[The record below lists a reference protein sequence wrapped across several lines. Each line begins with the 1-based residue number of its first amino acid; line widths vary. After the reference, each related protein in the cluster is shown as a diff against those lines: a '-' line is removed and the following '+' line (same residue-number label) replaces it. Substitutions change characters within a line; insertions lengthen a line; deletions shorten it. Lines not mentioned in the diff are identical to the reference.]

1 MNSRRISS
9 FALAALLG
17 LGVAGSSLAGCGYSE
32 DEWQAQ
38 LGKNKKLQADL
49 DAERA
54 AHDKTKAELKKTQAE
69 VDQLKKDLA
78 AFDDLKK
85 QFGNEKD
92 KATKLEKA
100 LAEAEA
106 RAKALE
112 AAKRRLEALK
122 KKLDELKKFNLKVAV
137 RHNQIVIE
145 MPGDVLFAPGSELL
159 SKEGKEVLLKVAEVI
174 KSDSDLVKRSYQV
187 IGHTDNAPYGGA
199 FKDNVG
205 LSVMRARE
213 VYEFLTRD
221 PNAAPKKGAPKKGDK
236 DEPAGGGLPVD
247 RWSAAGYGDLDPIA
261 GTKDSQTNE
270 EKKRNRRVEIA
281 ILPDASE
288 LMKLDVE

>member
-1 MNSRRISS
+1 MNARTISS
-9 FALAALLG
+9 FALAAVLG
-17 LGVAGSSLAGCGYSE
+17 LGVASTSLAGCGYSE

-38 LGKNKKLQADL
+38 LGKNKKLQGDL

-54 AHDKTKAELKKTQAE
+54 AHDKTKAELAKVQSE
-69 VDQLKKDLA
+69 VNQLKKDLA
-78 AFDDLKK
+78 AYEDLKK
-85 QFGNEKD
+85 QFGSEKD
-92 KATKLEKA
+92 KAAKLEKA

-112 AAKRRLEALK
+112 AAKKRLEALK

-174 KSDSDLVKRSYQV
+174 KSDADLVKRHYQV
-187 IGHTDNAPYGGA
+187 VGHTDNSPYGGA

-213 VYEFLTRD
+213 VYDFLTRD
-221 PNAAPKKGAPKKGDK
+221 PNAAPKKGAPAPKK
-236 DEPAGGGLPVD
+236 DEPLGGGLPSE
-247 RWSAAGYGDLDPIA
+247 RWSASGYGELDPIA
-261 GTKDSQTNE
+261 GNKESQTPE

>member
-1 MNSRRISS
+1 MNARRIWSL
-9 FALAALLG
+9 ALAVILG
-17 LGVAGSSLAGCGYSE
+17 LGVAGTSLTGCGYSE

-38 LGKNKKLQADL
+38 LAKEKKLQADL

-54 AHDKTKAELKKTQAE
+54 AHQKSQGELKKVQAE
-69 VDQLKKDLA
+69 VDQLKADLA
-78 AFDDLKK
+78 AYEDLKK
-85 QFGNEKD
+85 QFGSEKD
-92 KATKLEKA
+92 KAQKLEKA

-112 AAKRRLEALK
+112 AAKKRLEALK
-122 KKLDELKKFNLKVAV
+122 KKLDELKKFNLKVGI

-159 SKEGKEVLLKVAEVI
+159 SKEGKEVLLKVADVI
-174 KSDSDLVKRSYQV
+174 RNDADLVKRYYQV
-187 IGHTDNAPYGGA
+187 IGHTDNANYGGVY
-199 FKDNVG
+199 KDNVG

-213 VYEFLTRD
+213 VYDFLTRD
-221 PNAAPKKGAPKKGDK
+221 PAAAPKKGAKDPKK
-236 DEPAGGGLPVD
+236 DEPIGGALPAEK
-247 RWSAAGYGDLDPIA
+247 WSAAGYGELDPIA
-261 GTKDSQTNE
+261 GTKETQTAE

>member
-1 MNSRRISS
+1 MNARTISS
-9 FALAALLG
+9 IALAVALG
-17 LGVAGSSLAGCGYSE
+17 FAGTSITGCGHSE

-38 LGKNKKLQADL
+38 LAKEKKVQADL

-54 AHDKTKAELKKTQAE
+54 AHQKTQAELKKVQAE
-69 VDQLKKDLA
+69 VAQLKKDLA
-78 AFDDLKK
+78 AYEDLKK
-85 QFGNEKD
+85 AFGSEKD
-92 KATKLEKA
+92 KAAKLEKA

-112 AAKRRLEALK
+112 AAKKRLEALK

-159 SKEGKEVLLKVAEVI
+159 SKEGKEVLLKVADVI
-174 KSDSDLVKRSYQV
+174 KGDADLVKRSYQV
-187 IGHTDNAPYGGA
+187 IGHTDNAPYGGG

-221 PNAAPKKGAPKKGDK
+221 PSAAPKKPAKK
-236 DEPAGGGLPVD
+236 DEPVGGGLPAD

-261 GTKDSQTNE
+261 GTRESQTPE

>member
-1 MNSRRISS
+1 MNARRISS
-9 FALAALLG
+9 LALTLALG
-17 LGVAGSSLAGCGYSE
+17 IGANSLAAGCGHNE
-32 DEWQAQ
+32 EEWQSELA
-38 LGKNKKLQADL
+38 KEKKLQADL

-54 AHDKTKAELKKTQAE
+54 AHSKTQAELKKVEGE
-69 VDQLKKDLA
+69 VDQLKKDLS
-78 AFDDLKK
+78 AFEDLKK

-92 KATKLEKA
+92 KAAKLEKA

-112 AAKRRLEALK
+112 AAKKRLEALK

-159 SKEGKEVLLKVAEVI
+159 SKEGKEVLLKVADVI
-174 KSDSDLVKRSYQV
+174 RGDADLVKRSYQV

-221 PNAAPKKGAPKKGDK
+221 PNAAPKKPVAKK
-236 DEPAGGGLPVD
+236 DEPIGGGLPLD
-247 RWSAAGYGDLDPIA
+247 RWSAAGYGDLDPVA
-261 GTKDSQTNE
+261 GTRETQSPD

>member
-1 MNSRRISS
+1 MFSRRFSS
-9 FALAALLG
+9 LALAIG
-17 LGVAGSSLAGCGYSE
+17 LAVAGNSLAGCGYSE

-38 LGKNKKLQADL
+38 LGKEKKLQADL

-54 AHDKTKAELKKTQAE
+54 AHSKTQAELKKVQGE

-78 AFDDLKK
+78 AYEDLKK
-85 QFGNEKD
+85 QFGSEKD
-92 KATKLEKA
+92 KASKLEKA

-112 AAKRRLEALK
+112 AAKKRLEALK
-122 KKLDELKKFNLKVAV
+122 KKLDELKKFNLKVTV

-145 MPGDVLFAPGSELL
+145 MPGDVLFAPGSDLL
-159 SKEGKEVLLKVAEVI
+159 SKEGQTVVMKVAEVI
-174 KSDSDLVKRSYQV
+174 KGDPDLVKRHYQV
-187 IGHTDNAPYGGA
+187 IGHTDNSPYGGA

-213 VYEFLTRD
+213 VYSFLTRD
-221 PNAAPKKGAPKKGDK
+221 PSAAPKKGAKKD
-236 DEPAGGGLPVD
+236 DALGGGLPAD
-247 RWSAAGYGDLDPIA
+247 KWSAAGYGELDPVA
-261 GTKDSQTNE
+261 GSKETQTPE

>member
-1 MNSRRISS
+1 MFSRKFSS
-9 FALAALLG
+9 FALLIALG
-17 LGVAGSSLAGCGYSE
+17 IAGNSIVGCGYSE
-32 DEWQAQ
+32 DEWQAE
-38 LGKNKKLQADL
+38 LAKEKKLQADL

-54 AHDKTKAELKKTQAE
+54 AHQKTAAELKKVQGE

-78 AFDDLKK
+78 AYEDLKK
-85 QFGNEKD
+85 QFGSEKD
-92 KATKLEKA
+92 KASKLEKA

-112 AAKRRLEALK
+112 AAKKRLEALK

-159 SKEGKEVLLKVAEVI
+159 SAEGKQVLMKVADVI
-174 KSDSDLVKRSYQV
+174 RGDADLVKRSYQV
-187 IGHTDNAPYGGA
+187 IGHTDNAPYAGA
-199 FKDNVG
+199 FKDNLG

-221 PNAAPKKGAPKKGDK
+221 PAAADKPKKPAAKK
-236 DEPAGGGLPVD
+236 DEPLGGGLPKGS
-247 RWSAAGYGDLDPIA
+247 WSAAGYGDLDPVA
-261 GTKDSQTNE
+261 GSKEQQTAE